1 MSPTAPPPAGAPP
14 VAGPPAPP
22 GPVPP
27 PVAGPPAPPGPV
39 PPPVAGPP
47 ALPGRRDAAEWL
59 DAIIPYLLLAALA
72 LPGAAAT
79 IFWLADQ
86 PGLGVAHRVAALLFV
101 LLPLVAIVV
110 FHEKLPRQSAL
121 LFSRVADARA
131 AGRSVWARLIAL
143 PGALRVGALA
153 LMVIAAIGPYSTSPD
168 KVDVEGI
175 DIVVALDMS
184 NSMEEA
190 DMVPDRLNAA
200 KRVIDDF
207 IRRRRTSQVNRGDR
221 IGMVVFGREAY
232 TYCPLTFDYEVLRNL
247 VRDLRIGFV
256 DGRGTAIGNAL
267 GVALNRLRQSDAKSR
282 VVILL
287 TDGDNNS
294 GNISPQQAAR
304 FARTLGVR
312 VYTILMG
319 QNEAADPF
327 GPRFPLARRYPVNPK
342 LLEEIA
348 TTTGGNPYLAT
359 DTAALES
366 RFHAILEELE
376 RSKLKD
382 ATIARTP
389 LYPPF
394 LWAALGLLGLEVV
407 LSVTRLRK
415 LP

>member
-1 MSPTAPPPAGAPP
+1 MRSGQGGPDREPP
-14 VAGPPAPP
+14 VPAAGPAADR
-22 GPVPP
+22 GSR
-27 PVAGPPAPPGPV
+27 A
-39 PPPVAGPP
+39 
-47 ALPGRRDAAEWL
+47 AAEWL
-59 DAIIPYLLLAALA
+59 DAIIPYLLLLALA
-72 LPGAAAT
+72 LPAAAAT

-86 PGLGVAHRVAALLFV
+86 PGLGVAHLAAIVLAL
-101 LLPLVAIVV
+101 LLPLVAILL
-110 FHEKLPRQSAL
+110 FHERPQRQSAL
-121 LFSRVADARA
+121 LFSRVADARSS
-131 AGRSVWARLIAL
+131 GRGVWARLVTL
-143 PGALRVGALA
+143 PGVLRVGALA
-153 LMVIAAIGPYSTSPD
+153 LMVIAAIGPHSTSPD

-247 VRDLRIGFV
+247 VRDLHIGFV

-267 GVALNRLRQSDAKSR
+267 GVALNRLRTSDAKSR
-282 VVILL
+282 VIILL
-287 TDGDNNS
+287 TDGDNNA

-312 VYTILMG
+312 IYTILMG

-348 TTTGGNPYLAT
+348 TATGGNPYLAT
-359 DTAALES
+359 DAAALES
-366 RFHAILEELE
+366 RFHHILEELE

-394 LWAALGLLGLEVV
+394 LWAALGLLGLEVL
-407 LSVTRLRK
+407 LSLTRLRK